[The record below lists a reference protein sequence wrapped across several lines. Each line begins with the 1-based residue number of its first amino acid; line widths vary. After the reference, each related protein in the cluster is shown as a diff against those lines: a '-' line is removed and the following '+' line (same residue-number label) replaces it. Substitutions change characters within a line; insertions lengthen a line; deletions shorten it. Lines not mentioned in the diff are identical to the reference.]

1 MSLSKYFEDYCKGIQ
16 LTSDERE
23 KWQKRLDSITKKL
36 NKKYY
41 DSNSTKD
48 NMIVVGSVGRNTSV
62 HGVSDWDCIFSL
74 PKEIF
79 KKFDSYES
87 NGQSALLQE
96 VKKEIKSLYPST
108 DIKGDGQ
115 VVVISFNDG
124 DIELVPGFEQYDSN
138 YKYPDSNAG
147 GSWKI
152 TKPIPEQDEANKM
165 SEKTDYHY
173 IYLSQ
178 LLRKWKN
185 NIGFKFKG
193 LLIDTMVKKFI
204 DEDDSRKSISFSDYS
219 SLLIDLFEFLSK
231 EDSEKSYWSALGSNQ
246 QISNDDNGKF
256 IKKAKKAF
264 NKLKDLDDED
274 KLTEA
279 YRSLF
284 GNNFAKEAVTD
295 KKSAPYEEFA
305 ERKFAIDVQFNMK
318 LDCKI
323 TQDGFR
329 TRQLRDFLA
338 KNWALK
344 INKTLDFEVVSNDI
358 PKNLL
363 HKVQWFWK
371 VRNVGNEAIKRNQE
385 RGQIFPA
392 GTTRREVTSF
402 NGNHYVECY
411 AVVNNTVIA
420 RDRIKVPISTLIGR
434 D

>member
-1 MSLSKYFEDYCKGIQ
+1 MSLSKNFEDYCKGIQ

-36 NKKYY
+36 NQKYY

-87 NGQSALLQE
+87 NGQSALLLE

-115 VVVISFNDG
+115 VVVISFNNG

-138 YKYPDSNAG
+138 YKYPDSNDG

-152 TKPIPEQDEANKM
+152 TKPIPEQDEATKM
-165 SEKTDYHY
+165 SEKTNYHY

-231 EDSEKSYWSALGSNQ
+231 ENSEKSYWYALGSNQ

-264 NKLKDLDDED
+264 NKLKDLNDED

-284 GNNFAKEAVTD
+284 ENNFAKEAVTD

-385 RGQIFPA
+385 RGQIFLA

-402 NGNHYVECY
+402 NGDHYVECY
-411 AVVNNTVIA
+411 AVINNIIIA
-420 RDRIKVPISTLIGR
+420 RDRIKVPISTFDGK

>member
-1 MSLSKYFEDYCKGIQ
+1 MSMD
-16 LTSDERE
+16 T
-23 KWQKRLDSITKKL
+23 
-36 NKKYY
+36 N
-41 DSNSTKD
+41 
-48 NMIVVGSVGRNTSV
+48 
-62 HGVSDWDCIFSL
+62 
-74 PKEIF
+74 
-79 KKFDSYES
+79 
-87 NGQSALLQE
+87 
-96 VKKEIKSLYPST
+96 
-108 DIKGDGQ
+108 
-115 VVVISFNDG
+115 
-124 DIELVPGFEQYDSN
+124 
-138 YKYPDSNAG
+138 
-147 GSWKI
+147 
-152 TKPIPEQDEANKM
+152 
-165 SEKTDYHY
+165 YHY

-219 SLLIDLFEFLSK
+219 SLLIDLFEVLSK
-231 EDSEKSYWSALGSNQ
+231 EDSEKSYWTALGSNQ

-274 KLTEA
+274 NLTEV

-295 KKSAPYEEFA
+295 KKIAPYEEFA

-385 RGQIFPA
+385 RGQIFLA

-402 NGNHYVECY
+402 NGDHYVECY
-411 AVVNNTVIA
+411 AVINKIVIA
-420 RDRIKVPISTLIGR
+420 RDRIKVPISTLIGK